1 MKKRDTARIKH
12 EKPRGILKAPA
23 AGGKSGL
30 TRYWPA
36 PDLAPFVEHFWVV
49 RWDVREPLAAETVPH
64 PSVHLVLET
73 SGRAEVVGVMNRKF
87 TRLIEGRG
95 RVVGTKFRPGA
106 FRAFVSRPVSDFTNL
121 RPSVTVVFGERART
135 LARRV
140 LESDDDLKGIAVLEP
155 FLRNLKPRMD
165 ESIDL
170 AGRVAARIAEDR
182 SVLRVEQIVSESGVP
197 LRRLQRLFKEYVGV
211 SPKWTIQRYRLLE
224 AAERMAAGVELVG
237 ADLALELGY
246 SDQAHFIRDFKRF
259 VGKTPAVYVR
269 ERAARGPD

>member
-1 MKKRDTARIKH
+1 
-12 EKPRGILKAPA
+12 
-23 AGGKSGL
+23 
-30 TRYWPA
+30 
-36 PDLAPFVEHFWVV
+36 
-49 RWDVREPLAAETVPH
+49 
-64 PSVHLVLET
+64 
-73 SGRAEVVGVMNRKF
+73 MNRKF

-121 RPSVTVVFGERART
+121 RPSVADVFGTRART

-140 LESDDDLKGIAVLEP
+140 LESDDDLCGIAVLEP
-155 FLRNLKPRMD
+155 FLRSLKPRMN
-165 ESIDL
+165 ESIEL

-182 SVLRVEQIVSESGVP
+182 SVLRVEQIVSEFGVSQ
-197 LRRLQRLFKEYVGV
+197 RRLQRLFKEYVGV

-224 AAERMAAGVELVG
+224 AAERMAAGTEIAW

-259 VGKTPAVYVR
+259 VGKTPAQYAR
-269 ERAARGPD
+269 ERLNAHR